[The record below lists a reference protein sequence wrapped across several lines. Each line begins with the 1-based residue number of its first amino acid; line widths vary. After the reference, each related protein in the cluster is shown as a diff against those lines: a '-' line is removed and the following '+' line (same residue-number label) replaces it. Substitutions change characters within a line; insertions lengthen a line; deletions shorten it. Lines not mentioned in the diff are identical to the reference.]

1 MTSRPRIVIDNNA
14 LVSRLLL
21 PSSVPARAVRKAVE
35 TAQILVTDA
44 TLMELAEVLSRPK
57 FDPYVSV
64 GERQEFLRLLT
75 RVGEMV
81 VVTLKVKVCRDP
93 KDDAVLEAAV
103 NGRANLIVTG
113 DKDLLTLHE
122 FHRIPVLSPSAYLR
136 REE

>member
-1 MTSRPRIVIDNNA
+1 VTSRPRIVIDNNA

-122 FHRIPVLSPSAYLR
+122 FHRIAVLSPSAYLR